1 MSASDL
7 SVLFSDSGVSATAD
21 GTTANGNL
29 DQPSDV
35 LIGGE
40 VLSTDYEFT
49 CKADDFG
56 GLVYGDS
63 MVVDSV
69 SYTVRATRLIDD
81 GNLVQ
86 ISLQKTS

>member
-1 MSASDL
+1 MNAADL

-63 MVVDSV
+63 
-69 SYTVRATRLIDD
+69 TKFRENPRNKFEETRDAAFDI
-81 GNLVQ
+81 
-86 ISLQKTS
+86 